1 MATRF
6 FPNYNKNKITSP
18 YGMRTMNGVTRMHQG
33 IDLVAAEESGRSAV
47 DQITAHTGGTV
58 EAVGYSA
65 SAGYY
70 INLRVDADTLMVYYH
85 LRELPSLKR
94 GSAVNTGD
102 VIGYMGSTGNSTGAH
117 LHFGIQHCGTWIDP
131 EPYLDKDYVPAPRQ
145 DFSLGMRTLRKGDK
159 GEDVRALQI
168 LLKGRGC
175 NGKMHEPDGIFG
187 PNTQGAVTDY
197 QKKAFPA
204 DPKQWDGIA
213 GPITWGSLLGVRA

>member
-6 FPNYNKNKITSP
+6 FPNYNKNKITSR

-33 IDLVAAEESGRSAV
+33 IDLVAADESGRSAV
-47 DQITAHTGGTV
+47 DQISAHTGGTV

-70 INLRVDADTLMVYYH
+70 INIRVDADTLMVYYH
-85 LRELPSLKR
+85 LKELPILKKGR
-94 GSAVNTGD
+94 SVKTGE

-117 LHFGIQHCGTWIDP
+117 LHFGIKNNGAWVDP
-131 EPYLDKDYVPAPRQ
+131 EPCLDKDYVSSPKQ
-145 DFSLGMRTLRKGDK
+145 DFTIGMRTLRKGDK

-187 PNTQGAVTDY
+187 PNTQGAVVEY
-197 QKKAFPA
+197 QKKAFQD
-204 DPKQWDGIA
+204 DPNEWDGIA
-213 GPITWGSLLGVRA
+213 GKKTWNKIVKG

>member
-6 FPNYNKNKITSP
+6 FPNYNGNKITSRF
-18 YGMRTMNGVTRMHQG
+18 GMRTLNGTTRMHNG
-33 IDLVAAEESGRSAV
+33 IDLVAKTDKGGSAT
-47 DQITAHTGGTV
+47 DYIKAHTGGTV

-70 INLRVDADTLMVYYH
+70 MNIQVDPSTLMVYYH
-85 LRELPSLKR
+85 MKELPAQKK
-94 GSAVNTGD
+94 GSAVKTGE

-117 LHFGIQHCGTWIDP
+117 LHFGIKRNGSWIDP
-131 EPYLDKDYVPAPRQ
+131 EPYLDKDYVSSPRQ
-145 DFSLGMRTLRKGDK
+145 DFTLGMRTLRRGDE
-159 GEDVRALQI
+159 GEDVRALQN

-187 PNTQGAVTDY
+187 PNTQGAVSDY
-197 QKKAFPA
+197 QKKVFPN

-213 GPITWGSLLGVRA
+213 GPVTWGSLLGVS

>member
-6 FPNYNKNKITSP
+6 FPNYNKNKITSR
-18 YGMRTMNGVTRMHQG
+18 YGMRTINGVTRMHQG

-70 INLRVDADTLMVYYH
+70 INIRVDADTLMVYYH
-85 LRELPSLKR
+85 LRQLPSLER
-94 GSAVNTGD
+94 GSTVNTGD

-117 LHFGIQHCGTWIDP
+117 LHFGIQYCGAWIDP
-131 EPYLDKDYVPAPRQ
+131 EPYLDRDYAPAPWQ
-145 DFSLGMRTLRKGDK
+145 DFSLGMRNLRRGDK

-168 LLKGRGC
+168 LLGGRGC
-175 NGKMHEPDGIFG
+175 NGKMHQPDGIFG
-187 PNTQGAVTDY
+187 PNTQGAVTEY

-204 DPKQWDGIA
+204 DAKQWDGIA
-213 GPITWGSLLGVRA
+213 GPVTWGSLLGVRV